1 MLLLLT
7 GLNEAHSNYAC
18 LWCNI
23 HKKDRYNTL
32 NNNFYVIAI
41 PLRYDMSKTDLTER
55 TIEGL
60 MADKMHLTREQKE
73 VSTRNA
79 LY

>member
-1 MLLLLT
+1 
-7 GLNEAHSNYAC
+7 
-18 LWCNI
+18 
-23 HKKDRYNTL
+23 
-32 NNNFYVIAI
+32 
-41 PLRYDMSKTDLTER
+41 MSKTDLTER